1 VGSQVLCTSQCGA
14 VVLSGVFY
22 QICAWLAQ
30 GMNFVLDFFLRHKIL
45 KSVNI
50 QLLRAIFPSLIDF
63 DLFTFFNYTF
73 SLFPSGGVSCLGDS
87 K

>member
-1 VGSQVLCTSQCGA
+1 M
-14 VVLSGVFY
+14 VLSGVSY
-22 QICAWLAQ
+22 QICTWLAQ

-50 QLLRAIFPSLIDF
+50 PLLRAIFPSLIDF
-63 DLFTFFNYTF
+63 DLSTFFNFIF
-73 SLFPSGGVSCLGDS
+73 SLFPSGGVSCLGDR